1 MDSEQLAVQQVPSRY
16 CQSLA
21 PALLLRML
29 GPRPRPLEIAGAFF
43 FLFNFYKNSFQAPYF
58 DHILFPPLIPNSS
71 QIPTCPTHVLSSHLP
86 QSHSEI
92 QLKIKTGKQLLK
104 KQTKQNHTEN
114 HGVHSVLANHS

>member
-29 GPRPRPLEIAGAFF
+29 GPRPRPLEIAGTFF
-43 FLFNFYKNSFQAPYF
+43 FFFNFYKNSFQAPYF

-71 QIPTCPTHVLSSHLP
+71 QILPAQLMFSPPTSH
-86 QSHSEI
+86 
-92 QLKIKTGKQLLK
+92 
-104 KQTKQNHTEN
+104 N
-114 HGVHSVLANHS
+114 LAQKYN